1 MKKSRVLATTALAG
15 TLLFTGVG
23 ASHQAHAATISP
35 DQAREMA
42 KNYITGGSLFVPE
55 DNTDYKVSDNL
66 NDDYLDNHYRIDF
79 KEKIYGNN
87 TIYIDKDNG
96 DIYDQAKFFMDNG
109 DVSNLPKNTQP
120 KDNSNVPVDD
130 KTGEVQKPSNN
141 NENNVSVDSKP
152 DEVQKSD
159 LNETNEPVSSTPD
172 EVNATDNN
180 TNLPVDSK
188 ADEVQ
193 KSEIDNTNNN
203 EKSKMENKNTNNA
216 PNKTLENDSVKSSLT
231 NNNVTSNDTSGTTKV
246 LPETGEHSNSGLVTV
261 IASVLLA
268 AGSLLAFRRVSK
280 SK

>member
-1 MKKSRVLATTALAG
+1 MKKSKVLATTALAG

-42 KNYITGGSLFVPE
+42 KNYISSSSLFVPE

-87 TIYIDKDNG
+87 TIYIDKDTG
-96 DIYDQAKFFMDNG
+96 ELYDQAKFYMPND
-109 DVSNLPKNTQP
+109 TQP
-120 KDNSNVPVDD
+120 QDNSNVPVDD
-130 KTGEVQKPSNN
+130 KTDEVQKSSNN
-141 NENNVSVDSKP
+141 NVNNVSVDSKP
-152 DEVQKSD
+152 DEVQKSEI
-159 LNETNEPVSSTPD
+159 NETNEPVSNTPD
-172 EVNATDNN
+172 EVNATDDN

-188 ADEVQ
+188 VDEVQ
-193 KSEIDNTNNN
+193 KSEIDNTNKN
-203 EKSKMENKNTNNA
+203 ENLKMENKNTINA
-216 PNKTLENDSVKSSLT
+216 PNKTLENDSVNSSLP
-231 NNNVTSNDTSGTTKV
+231 NNNVTSNDTSATTKT
-246 LPETGEHSNSGLVTV
+246 LPETGEQSSVGLITV

-268 AGSLLAFRRVSK
+268 AGSLLTFRRVSK